1 MGSHQGTRRGSANLP
16 SMKKFLAC
24 AALLALVTAPAVRAA
39 GGFVYPAAPRGTVT
53 DNYFGTVVPDPYR
66 WLENLDSPQ
75 TVAWEGAEQKFTR
88 SYLDAIPARDA
99 IARHL
104 RAIADYAKYS
114 APSRVKNRYFF
125 TYNSGLQNQS
135 VLYARVGPKG
145 KPYVLIDPNTLS
157 KDGTV
162 ALSDTSVSWNARYMA
177 YATQTAGSDWQH
189 WRIRD
194 LATNRDL
201 SDDIVWSKFSTVA
214 WFANNKSFLYERYPT
229 PPNGLAYKG
238 ALYNQTVYLHRLGTP
253 ESADTLYYARPDH
266 KDWFLEPQTT
276 MDGRYVIMT
285 IFGGDSVNNRLGYID
300 LRDPKRTM
308 HQLFWK
314 NDATYSYID
323 TVGSTFYIQTTLHA
337 PNGRVIAVDLAHPQ
351 ILRTI
356 VAQSSQ
362 ALQSVGTAGHRM
374 FLSYLVDAHSAV
386 RIYDYRG
393 KLVRSV
399 VFPPGLGDAAGF
411 SGWPDD
417 TSVYYSYSG
426 WTTPPTI
433 FTYDIASGRSSVY
446 LRPKINFAA
455 QAYTTKEVFYTSK
468 DGTRVPMMIS
478 YRKGIALDG
487 SHPTILYGYGGFD
500 IPMTPY
506 FSTFLATWMQM
517 GGIYAVA
524 NIRGGSE
531 EGEAWHRGGMRQ
543 NKQHVFDDFIAAAQ
557 YLIAKK
563 YTSTPK
569 LAIKGESNGGLLMGA
584 VETQRPDLF
593 GAVLAG
599 VGVMD
604 MLRFDKFT
612 VGNAWI
618 PEYGCSTCSA
628 AQFKTLYAYS
638 PYANVKPGTIYPPT
652 LILTADHD
660 DRVFPAHSLKFA
672 AAMQFAQAGAP
683 ILLRVESKAGHGHGM
698 SIEQNIDEYADM
710 YAFLVKNLGMTLPST
725 FR

>member
-1 MGSHQGTRRGSANLP
+1 
-16 SMKKFLAC
+16 
-24 AALLALVTAPAVRAA
+24 
-39 GGFVYPAAPRGTVT
+39 
-53 DNYFGTVVPDPYR
+53 
-66 WLENLDSPQ
+66 
-75 TVAWEGAEQKFTR
+75 
-88 SYLDAIPARDA
+88 
-99 IARHL
+99 
-104 RAIADYAKYS
+104 
-114 APSRVKNRYFF
+114 
-125 TYNSGLQNQS
+125 
-135 VLYARVGPKG
+135 
-145 KPYVLIDPNTLS
+145 
-157 KDGTV
+157 
-162 ALSDTSVSWNARYMA
+162 
-177 YATQTAGSDWQH
+177 
-189 WRIRD
+189 
-194 LATNRDL
+194 
-201 SDDIVWSKFSTVA
+201 
-214 WFANNKSFLYERYPT
+214 
-229 PPNGLAYKG
+229 
-238 ALYNQTVYLHRLGTP
+238 
-253 ESADTLYYARPDH
+253 
-266 KDWFLEPQTT
+266 
-276 MDGRYVIMT
+276 
-285 IFGGDSVNNRLGYID
+285 
-300 LRDPKRTM
+300 M

-337 PNGRVIAVDLAHPQ
+337 PNGRVIAVDLAQPQ